1 MARPKR
7 TRKAPVQTTQPQ
19 PQTTQPQPV
28 QETPQQVS
36 LSVRLPGP
44 LAMASRQCSEA
55 TGISLNALV
64 CVALSRYLQD
74 LGYRIHPATPG
85 R

>member
-1 MARPKR
+1 MGKPKR
-7 TRKAPVQTTQPQ
+7 QRTSNQTAQPQ
-19 PQTTQPQPV
+19 PE

-44 LAMASRQCSEA
+44 LAKASRRCSEA